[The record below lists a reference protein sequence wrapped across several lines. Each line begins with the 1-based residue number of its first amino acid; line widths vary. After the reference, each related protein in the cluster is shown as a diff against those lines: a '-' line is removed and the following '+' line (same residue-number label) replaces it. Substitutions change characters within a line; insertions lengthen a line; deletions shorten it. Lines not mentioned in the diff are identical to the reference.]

1 MRQCDASVME
11 HQLTTTRQGF
21 RQKTKKNCNVR
32 VMRRDD
38 SEHCISSNVVTKMW

>member
-1 MRQCDASVME
+1 MRQCDCKCDGASA
-11 HQLTTTRQGF
+11 HNNQTRIQAEN
-21 RQKTKKNCNVR
+21 KKNCNVR